1 MQIRH
6 YEWFYKQIA
15 AILIKM
21 IYIYIYIYI
30 LTCLSK

>member
-21 IYIYIYIYI
+21 IYIYIYFD
-30 LTCLSK
+30 LSL